1 MDDLDSLRR
10 GKAGEEVGISD
21 VELAWFRTIDLEDA
35 EWQMPSPP
43 RAFRTLIARRNP
55 SGASAFETALLPED
69 GWK

>member
-35 EWQMPSPP
+35 EWQMPFAASRDQNFNCAPGSVGSFGIRN
-43 RAFRTLIARRNP
+43 RA
-55 SGASAFETALLPED
+55 SS
-69 GWK
+69 